1 MNENLEKIKYNK
13 SSYEINNINSLL
25 TQNLPTNKS
34 IFNSTDNSILSTK
47 INSSESLILKSL
59 FINND
64 IRNFQMKN
72 IKLKKKFFSTNKD
85 INDNSY
91 QKFMKSKISNNISKI
106 TLPKVENNNY
116 KSLSPPPKKLTFNEN
131 ITQRNIFSNN
141 KNIPKYS
148 FIQLKLRDELFNTNI
163 FNQLGYN
170 IYNNKN
176 IFNESIKKQALIKK
190 YIYEQKKLYKNELKN
205 NELFKNKIINNEIKI
220 QNIYKLV
227 SHNELNR
234 LIDYN
239 LFLQNKI
246 HDIKEKDFELCKK
259 IELLKKE
266 IKNLFI
272 KIKIES
278 DKLWVLFDIRNFLIC
293 VKESISIKKLPLFFR
308 FYNSDYIDELSKIN
322 DNDIFILEKMGKQK
336 KNINLFRI
344 PTNLLVYIKAQNTIE
359 KEIVD
364 KRFYKYFN
372 SNYIIFNNPEE
383 FLEKYILTEKV
394 MLNHLRNS
402 LIQNN
407 YNESQ
412 KIKFMD
418 QIEMMEKQSK
428 IFEDQYNKTKKIYID
443 LKNNNIN
450 NNKRYKKLSL
460 LREDDKNI
468 LNNVNNNKNIDKFLE
483 KEKEFKNNENFL
495 KLLQKRY
502 NIEKNQFLLKYNE
515 LKNTKKFRTEKEYV
529 YYFIYK
535 NILSLF
541 KIYPEYFYMQRKFC
555 FKTMNLYINNIKNC
569 HKFPDVIIKSNVIY
583 LLTIY
588 ENAITNFLLDYKNNL
603 EKYNS
608 TNLYLKLKKNLVI
621 NKKYILFQQQQ
632 ILENKVKKMKFEK
645 YNKKQTRYRYK
656 KRNIVLSNTFTKFNR
671 YNSLNNKNI
680 MVKDNFCEDSN
691 LLSY

>member
-1 MNENLEKIKYNK
+1 
-13 SSYEINNINSLL
+13 
-25 TQNLPTNKS
+25 
-34 IFNSTDNSILSTK
+34 
-47 INSSESLILKSL
+47 
-59 FINND
+59 
-64 IRNFQMKN
+64 
-72 IKLKKKFFSTNKD
+72 
-85 INDNSY
+85 
-91 QKFMKSKISNNISKI
+91 MKSKISNNISKI

-468 LNNVNNNKNIDKFLE
+468 LNDVNNNKNIDKFLE

>member
-1 MNENLEKIKYNK
+1 MNEHLQKIKYNK

-25 TQNLPTNKS
+25 TQNLPINKS
-34 IFNSTDNSILSTK
+34 VYNSTDNSILSTK
-47 INSSESLILKSL
+47 LNSSESLILKSL

-72 IKLKKKFFSTNKD
+72 IKLKKNFFSTIKD
-85 INDNSY
+85 IDDNSY
-91 QKFMKSKISNNISKI
+91 KKFMKSKIFNKISKI

-116 KSLSPPPKKLTFNEN
+116 KSLSPPPKQLTFNEN
-131 ITQRNIFSNN
+131 ITQRNFFSNN
-141 KNIPKYS
+141 KDIQKYS
-148 FIQLKLRDELFNTNI
+148 FIQLKLRDELFNIYN
-163 FNQLGYN
+163 FRHNKLGYN
-170 IYNNKN
+170 THNNIN
-176 IFNESIKKQALIKK
+176 IFNESIKRQALIKK
-190 YIYEQKKLYKNELKN
+190 YIYEQKKLYKKDLEN

-246 HDIKEKDFELCKK
+246 HDIKEKDFELCKQ
-259 IELLKKE
+259 IESLKKE

-278 DKLWVLFDIRNFLIC
+278 DKLWLLFDIRNFLIC

-372 SNYIIFNNPEE
+372 SNYIIFNNAEE

-407 YNESQ
+407 FNESQ

-418 QIEMMEKQSK
+418 QIEKMEKQNK

-450 NNKRYKKLSL
+450 KKYMKLSL

-468 LNNVNNNKNIDKFLE
+468 LNDDNNNKNKDKFLE

-515 LKNTKKFRTEKEYV
+515 LKNTKKFKTEKEYV
-529 YYFIYK
+529 YFFIYK

-541 KIYPEYFYMQRKFC
+541 KIYPEYFYIQRKFC

-569 HKFPDVIIKSNVIY
+569 HKFPDLIIKSNVIY

-608 TNLYLKLKKNLVI
+608 TKFYLKLKKNLVV

-632 ILENKVKKMKFEK
+632 ILENKVKKMKLEK
-645 YNKKQTRYRYK
+645 YNKKHTRYRYK

-671 YNSLNNKNI
+671 YNSFKNKNI
-680 MVKDNFCEDSN
+680 KIKDDFCEDSN

>member
-1 MNENLEKIKYNK
+1 MNEHLQKIKYNK

-25 TQNLPTNKS
+25 TQNLPINKS
-34 IFNSTDNSILSTK
+34 VYNSTDNSILSTK
-47 INSSESLILKSL
+47 LNSSESLILKSL

-64 IRNFQMKN
+64 IRNFQIKN
-72 IKLKKKFFSTNKD
+72 IKLKKNFFSTIKD
-85 INDNSY
+85 IDDNSY
-91 QKFMKSKISNNISKI
+91 KKFMKSKIFNKISKI

-116 KSLSPPPKKLTFNEN
+116 KSLSPPPKQLTFNEN
-131 ITQRNIFSNN
+131 ITQRNFFSNN
-141 KNIPKYS
+141 KDIQKYS
-148 FIQLKLRDELFNTNI
+148 FIQLKLRDELFNIYN
-163 FNQLGYN
+163 FRHNKLGYN
-170 IYNNKN
+170 THNNIN
-176 IFNESIKKQALIKK
+176 IFNESIKRQALIKK
-190 YIYEQKKLYKNELKN
+190 YIYEQKKLYKKDLEN

-246 HDIKEKDFELCKK
+246 HDIKEKDFELCKQ
-259 IELLKKE
+259 IESLKKE

-278 DKLWVLFDIRNFLIC
+278 DKLWLLFDIRNFLIC

-372 SNYIIFNNPEE
+372 SNYIIFNNAEE

-407 YNESQ
+407 FNESQ

-418 QIEMMEKQSK
+418 QIEKMEKQNK

-450 NNKRYKKLSL
+450 KKYMKLSL

-468 LNNVNNNKNIDKFLE
+468 LNDDNNNKNKDKFLE

-515 LKNTKKFRTEKEYV
+515 LKNTKKFKTEKEYV
-529 YYFIYK
+529 YFFIYK

-541 KIYPEYFYMQRKFC
+541 KIYPEYFYIQRKFC

-569 HKFPDVIIKSNVIY
+569 HKFPDLIIKSNVIY

-608 TNLYLKLKKNLVI
+608 TKFYLKLKKNLVV

-632 ILENKVKKMKFEK
+632 ILENKVKKMKLEK
-645 YNKKQTRYRYK
+645 YNKKHTRYRYK

-671 YNSLNNKNI
+671 YNSFKNKNI
-680 MVKDNFCEDSN
+680 KIKDDFCEDSN

>member
-1 MNENLEKIKYNK
+1 MNEHLQKIKYNK

-25 TQNLPTNKS
+25 TQNLPINKS
-34 IFNSTDNSILSTK
+34 VYNSTDNSILSTK
-47 INSSESLILKSL
+47 LNSSESLILKSL

-72 IKLKKKFFSTNKD
+72 IKLKKNFFSTIKD
-85 INDNSY
+85 IDDNSY
-91 QKFMKSKISNNISKI
+91 KKFMKSKIFNKISKI

-116 KSLSPPPKKLTFNEN
+116 KSLSPPPKQLTFNEN
-131 ITQRNIFSNN
+131 ITQKNFFSNN
-141 KNIPKYS
+141 KDIQKYS
-148 FIQLKLRDELFNTNI
+148 FIQLKLRDELFNIYN
-163 FNQLGYN
+163 FRHNKLGYN
-170 IYNNKN
+170 THNNIN
-176 IFNESIKKQALIKK
+176 IFNESIKRQALIKK
-190 YIYEQKKLYKNELKN
+190 YIYEQKKLYKKDLEN

-246 HDIKEKDFELCKK
+246 HDIKEKDFELCKQ
-259 IELLKKE
+259 IESLKKE

-278 DKLWVLFDIRNFLIC
+278 DKLWLLFDIRNFLIC

-372 SNYIIFNNPEE
+372 SNYIIFNNAEE

-407 YNESQ
+407 FNESQ

-418 QIEMMEKQSK
+418 QIEKMEKQNK

-450 NNKRYKKLSL
+450 KKYMKLSL

-468 LNNVNNNKNIDKFLE
+468 LNDDNNNKNKDKFLE

-515 LKNTKKFRTEKEYV
+515 LKNTKKFKTEKEYV
-529 YYFIYK
+529 YFFIYK

-541 KIYPEYFYMQRKFC
+541 KIYPEYFYIQRKFC

-569 HKFPDVIIKSNVIY
+569 HKFPDLIIKSNVIY

-608 TNLYLKLKKNLVI
+608 TKFYLKLKKNLVV

-632 ILENKVKKMKFEK
+632 ILENKVKKMKLEK
-645 YNKKQTRYRYK
+645 YNKKHTRYRYK

-671 YNSLNNKNI
+671 YNSFKNKNI
-680 MVKDNFCEDSN
+680 KIKDDFCEDSN